1 MDEDTSAHLFLLRM
15 DNILHLVQCA
25 DGIRFSSWRPVRDN
39 TKEKSSADTR
49 KKTTHKKFVSAF
61 GIFEFWARTD
71 VFVSFGGSIFS
82 NTKDPRKI

>member
-1 MDEDTSAHLFLLRM
+1 MDEGTSAHLFLLRTGQYSSPSSM
-15 DNILHLVQCA
+15 C
-25 DGIRFSSWRPVRDN
+25 DGISFSSWRHVRDN

-49 KKTTHKKFVSAF
+49 KKTTHKKYVSAF

-71 VFVSFGGSIFS
+71 VFVSFGGSIFL